1 MERDKW
7 LRRSLIGLIIVFFL
21 SFPLLSSNQYIL
33 HIAILCILWSIV
45 ASAWN
50 LIMGYAGVTS
60 FGQLAFFTIG
70 AYAVGLLHK
79 YGGISPWVG
88 IFFSGIFPA
97 VIGLLIGILCLRLRG
112 IYILLITLG
121 MQEIVPVLIL
131 WQTKYTGGSVGFSD
145 MPVLALGGYSF
156 GTNAVPYYYTAF
168 VFAAVFCFL
177 IYKVIH
183 SPVGLAFV
191 ALRDSEHFAKTLGIN
206 DYKYKVMVFMISA
219 FITGVMGALYGLY
232 IRFATPSL
240 CGWEYVIILLIA
252 IFLGGEGKFPGEII
266 GTFFIMTANELLQGT
281 SELRDAALGVTVLL
295 VVFLMP
301 EGMMAFFSHKK
312 TSQKQGGPAALSP
325 SMSDEAKSQ

>member
-7 LRRSLIGLIIVFFL
+7 LRRSLIGLILACFL
-21 SFPLLSSNQYIL
+21 SFPLLSSSQYIL
-33 HIAILCILWSIV
+33 HIAILCIIWSIV

-70 AYAVGLLHK
+70 AYAVGLLNK
-79 YGGISPWVG
+79 YGGVSPWLG

-121 MQEIVPVLIL
+121 MQEIVPVFIL

-145 MPVLALGGYSF
+145 MPVLAIGSYSF
-156 GTNAVPYYYTAF
+156 GTNAVPYYYTALF
-168 VFAAVFCFL
+168 FAALFCVI
-177 IYKVIH
+177 IYKIIH

-191 ALRDSEHFAKTLGIN
+191 ALRDSENFARTLGVN
-206 DYKYKVMVFMISA
+206 DYKYKVLVFVISA

-252 IFLGGEGKFPGEII
+252 IFLGGEGRFPGEII

-281 SELRDAALGVTVLL
+281 SELRDAALGVTVIL

-301 EGMMAFFSHKK
+301 EGIMAFLSRKK
-312 TSQKQGGPAALSP
+312 ASEERGGPAALTRP
-325 SMSDEAKSQ
+325 ASDEGS